1 MLAAHY
7 LASSVPMAYPTQV
20 YTLGPCWRQPTYAL
34 CPASSPPLGGGSCF
48 AMYALMIIA
57 QALPCWLKPF
67 MLHSVPITQIP
78 ARLATQLHSVP
89 IAEPKCRCSDAFAK
103 PHPC

>member
-1 MLAAHY
+1 
-7 LASSVPMAYPTQV
+7 
-20 YTLGPCWRQPTYAL
+20 
-34 CPASSPPLGGGSCF
+34 
-48 AMYALMIIA
+48 MYALVIIA